1 MKLFAFQGLR
11 PQIHPDA
18 YVFEDAIII
27 GDVHIGPGAS
37 IWPGVTIRGDKARIA
52 IGANSNIQEHA
63 MLHADPGYAL
73 TLEENVTIGH
83 GVMLHGCHVGAHSV
97 IGIGAILLNGSQVG
111 SCSLVTAGSQLGA
124 GPRFADNS
132 LISGN
137 PARVLMTLGA
147 SEIEGLRET
156 AREYKALADA
166 YRSEL
171 HRLQP
176 DEIAAGLGAPA
187 LWADARA

>member
-11 PQIHPDA
+11 PRIHPDA
-18 YVFEDAIII
+18 YVFEDAVII

-63 MLHADPGYAL
+63 MLHADPGYPL

-83 GVMLHGCHVGAHSV
+83 GVMLHGCYVGAHSV
-97 IGIGAILLNGSQVG
+97 IGIGAILLNGSKVG

-124 GPRFADNS
+124 GPEFADNS

-137 PARVLMTLGA
+137 PARVLMTLDA
-147 SEIEGLRET
+147 SDIEGLRDT
-156 AREYKALADA
+156 AREYQALADA
-166 YRSEL
+166 YRRDL

-176 DEIAAGLGAPA
+176 HEIEACFGVPAACGHE
-187 LWADARA
+187 RA